1 MCTRYV
7 LQEKH
12 YRAVLER
19 LGIAAPPFTSRYN
32 IAPGSTIPAVRVRSS
47 DRAVEPVGLHWGLIP
62 RWAKSPDQ
70 KVVNA
75 RVESVAEKP
84 SFREA
89 LRSRRCLIPA
99 SGFYEWKT
107 IGRTKQPWLFRRVDG
122 EPFAFAAL
130 WESWRSPE
138 GEELETCACI
148 TMPPNA
154 LMEPIHTRMP
164 LVLPLDKAAAWLDP
178 LKTERA
184 DLAPLLEPWPAAS
197 MTAVTVSSRMNNVR
211 YDAPDCV
218 DEVKAGDPDPGPQLS
233 LGL

>member
-7 LQEKH
+7 LLEKH

-19 LGIAAPPFTSRYN
+19 LGIAAPPYSARYN
-32 IAPGSTIPAVRVRSS
+32 IAPGGLVPAVRNRPS
-47 DRAVEPVGLHWGLIP
+47 DGAREPIGLHWGLIP
-62 RWAKSPDQ
+62 RWAKTADQ

-89 LRSRRCLIPA
+89 LRTRRCVLPA

-107 IGRTKQPWLFRRVDG
+107 IGKTKQPWLFRRVDD
-122 EPFAFAAL
+122 EPFAFAGL
-130 WESWRSPE
+130 WESWRSPQ
-138 GEELETCACI
+138 GEELETCAFM
-148 TMPPNA
+148 TTAPNA

-164 LVLPLDKAAAWLDP
+164 VLLSLDQLEAWLDP
-178 LKTERA
+178 AKKEPEE
-184 DLAPLLEPWPAAS
+184 LAPLLAPWTASS

-211 YDAPDCV
+211 YESPDCIEPV
-218 DEVKAGDPDPGPQLS
+218 ADGADERGPQLS